1 MDEQEKQEGLGKNHF
16 DKKHLVLFDFFTNLV
31 FSIRIFNSIDKIMTI
46 AIFETKCSNK
56 KDSENDQIKIA
67 LSTYSS

>member
-31 FSIRIFNSIDKIMTI
+31 FSIRIFNSFGMAMTI
-46 AIFETKCSNK
+46 AILKNVLI
-56 KDSENDQIKIA
+56 NN
-67 LSTYSS
+67 